1 MKRTIKNPHW
11 VNNARTILS
20 AEFHYDDGRVMT
32 AVINSNESNNPDYQE
47 IRTKFTDAELEQNTQ
62 NNIRKVQGERDRQKA
77 QEEAQKERER
87 QERLFQVKLS
97 AFEVETIKNT
107 TNKTLKSALR
117 RAKSDFE
124 VYAMAAAIILDSVQN
139 PQPAPDQSEQDTQE
153 Q

>member
-47 IRTKFTDAELEQNTQ
+47 IRTKFTDAELEQNTV
-62 NNIRKVQGERDRQKA
+62 NNIRKVQGDRDRQKA

-87 QERLFQVKLS
+87 QEKLFQVKLA
-97 AFEVETIKNT
+97 AFEVDQVKNT
-107 TNKTLKSALR
+107 ANKSLKSALR

-139 PQPAPDQSEQDTQE
+139 QQAAPQDEDAQE

>member
-139 PQPAPDQSEQDTQE
+139 PQPVPDQPEQDTQE

>member
-47 IRTKFTDAELEQNTQ
+47 IRTKFTDAEIEQNTV

-77 QEEAQKERER
+77 QEEAQKERDR
-87 QERLFQVKLS
+87 QEKLFQVKLS

-107 TNKTLKSALR
+107 TNKSLKSALR

-139 PQPAPDQSEQDTQE
+139 PQPEAEQQSQDVQE

>member
-1 MKRTIKNPHW
+1 
-11 VNNARTILS
+11 
-20 AEFHYDDGRVMT
+20 MT

-47 IRTKFTDAELEQNTQ
+47 IRTKFTDAELEQNTV
-62 NNIRKVQGERDRQKA
+62 NNIRKVQGDRDRQKA

-87 QERLFQVKLS
+87 QEKLFQVKLA
-97 AFEVETIKNT
+97 AFEVDQVKNT
-107 TNKTLKSALR
+107 ANKSLKSALR

-139 PQPAPDQSEQDTQE
+139 QQAAPQEEDAQE

>member
-139 PQPAPDQSEQDTQE
+139 PQPAPDQPEQDTQE

>member
-11 VNNARTILS
+11 INNARTILS

-47 IRTKFTDAELEQNTQ
+47 IRTKFTDAELEQNTA

-87 QERLFQVKLS
+87 QEKLFQVKLA
-97 AFEVETIKNT
+97 AFEVDQVKNT
-107 TNKTLKSALR
+107 SNKTLKSALR
-117 RAKSDFE
+117 RAKSEFE
-124 VYAMAAAIILDSVQN
+124 VYAMAAAIILDATQN
-139 PQPAPDQSEQDTQE
+139 QQATPQDEEAQE

>member
-11 VNNARTILS
+11 TNNARTVLS

-47 IRTKFTDAELEQNTQ
+47 IRTKFTDAELEQNTA
-62 NNIRKVQGERDRQKA
+62 NNIRKIQGERDRQKA

-87 QERLFQVKLS
+87 QERLFQVKLG
-97 AFEVETIKNT
+97 AFEVDAIKNT
-107 TNKTLKSALR
+107 TNKNLKSALR

-124 VYAMAAAIILDSVQN
+124 VYAMAAAIILDTMQN
-139 PQPAPDQSEQDTQE
+139 QQAAPEQDEGTQE

>member
-1 MKRTIKNPHW
+1 
-11 VNNARTILS
+11 
-20 AEFHYDDGRVMT
+20 MT

-47 IRTKFTDAELEQNTQ
+47 IRTKFTDAELEQNTV
-62 NNIRKVQGERDRQKA
+62 NNIRKVQGDRDRQKA

-87 QERLFQVKLS
+87 QEKLFQVKLA
-97 AFEVETIKNT
+97 AFEVDQVKNT
-107 TNKTLKSALR
+107 ANKSLKSALR

-139 PQPAPDQSEQDTQE
+139 QQAAPEEEDAQE

>member
-47 IRTKFTDAELEQNTQ
+47 IRTKFTDAELEQNTV
-62 NNIRKVQGERDRQKA
+62 NNIRKVQGDRDRQKA

-87 QERLFQVKLS
+87 QEKLFQVKLA
-97 AFEVETIKNT
+97 AFEVGQVKNT
-107 TNKTLKSALR
+107 ANKSLKSALR

-139 PQPAPDQSEQDTQE
+139 QQAAPEEEDAQE

>member
-47 IRTKFTDAELEQNTQ
+47 IRTKFTDAELEQNTV
-62 NNIRKVQGERDRQKA
+62 NNIRKVQGDRDRQKA

-87 QERLFQVKLS
+87 QEKLFQVKLA
-97 AFEVETIKNT
+97 AFEVEQVKNT
-107 TNKTLKSALR
+107 ANKSLKSALR

-139 PQPAPDQSEQDTQE
+139 QQAAPQDEDAQE

>member
-20 AEFHYDDGRVMT
+20 AEFHYEDGRVMT

-47 IRTKFTDAELEQNTQ
+47 IRTKFTDAELEQNTV

-87 QERLFQVKLS
+87 QEKLFQVKLA
-97 AFEVETIKNT
+97 AFEVDQVKNT
-107 TNKTLKSALR
+107 SNKTLKSALR
-117 RAKSDFE
+117 RAKSEFE
-124 VYAMAAAIILDSVQN
+124 VYAMAAAIILDATQN
-139 PQPAPDQSEQDTQE
+139 QQAAPQDEEAQE

>member
-47 IRTKFTDAELEQNTQ
+47 IRTKFTDAELEQNTV
-62 NNIRKVQGERDRQKA
+62 NNIRKVQGDRDRQKA

-87 QERLFQVKLS
+87 QEKLFQVKLA
-97 AFEVETIKNT
+97 AFEVDQVKNT
-107 TNKTLKSALR
+107 ANKSLKSALR

-139 PQPAPDQSEQDTQE
+139 QQAAPEEEDAQE

>member
-62 NNIRKVQGERDRQKA
+62 NSIRKVQGERDSQKA

-139 PQPAPDQSEQDTQE
+139 PQPAPVQPEQDTQE

>member
-1 MKRTIKNPHW
+1 
-11 VNNARTILS
+11 
-20 AEFHYDDGRVMT
+20 MT

-139 PQPAPDQSEQDTQE
+139 PQPAPDQPEQDTQE

>member
-1 MKRTIKNPHW
+1 
-11 VNNARTILS
+11 
-20 AEFHYDDGRVMT
+20 MT

-47 IRTKFTDAELEQNTQ
+47 IRTKFTDAELEQNTV
-62 NNIRKVQGERDRQKA
+62 NNIRKVQGDRDRQKA

-87 QERLFQVKLS
+87 QEKLFQVKLA
-97 AFEVETIKNT
+97 AFEVDQVKNT
-107 TNKTLKSALR
+107 ANKSLKSALR

-139 PQPAPDQSEQDTQE
+139 QQAVPQEEDAQE

>member
-47 IRTKFTDAELEQNTQ
+47 IRTKFTDAELEQNTV
-62 NNIRKVQGERDRQKA
+62 NNIRKVQGDRDRQKA

-87 QERLFQVKLS
+87 QEKLFQVKLA
-97 AFEVETIKNT
+97 AFEVDQVKNT
-107 TNKTLKSALR
+107 ANKSLKSALR

-139 PQPAPDQSEQDTQE
+139 QQAAPQEEDAQE